1 MQYSTHTHACG
12 GRVVVPPLV
21 WVVYHCLCS
30 GVMMK
35 IERIDYLPWTVHP
48 TLLCKVSLQTDRVN
62 QWILLSNTNE
72 CRYQYGSPS
81 YEYHYCLVMCPEWYA
96 VGVRPR
102 WCRSVCALA
111 GPHTPTG
118 APVIMGSW
126 HLVVKSKT
134 GLAWEYTLSCE
145 KCSLKRWD
153 CKCYSC
159 MPCTYMWI
167 LSVFSAYNVNCVF
180 GKWYAIVR

>member
-1 MQYSTHTHACG
+1 MCILCVCVWFIYIKHNYVWAYHSMQYSRHVYACG

-72 CRYQYGSPS
+72 CPYQYGSPS

-126 HLVVKSKT
+126 HLVVKLKT
-134 GLAWEYTLSCE
+134 GLAGQENTLFHV
-145 KCSLKRWD
+145 KN
-153 CKCYSC
+153 
-159 MPCTYMWI
+159 
-167 LSVFSAYNVNCVF
+167 AH
-180 GKWYAIVR
+180 